1 MERLSHFISGDS
13 LEEKLE
19 HVSRF
24 LLPGI
29 SAINFLITDVL
40 GGGGIASIRNDAQ
53 GKGFAQ
59 LLLDSPIMVSQWIA
73 DEIDG
78 NEDIG

>member
-1 MERLSHFISGDS
+1 M
-13 LEEKLE
+13 
-19 HVSRF
+19 
-24 LLPGI
+24 
-29 SAINFLITDVL
+29 ITDVL